1 MWRYLCSLSLIGSRE
16 ALPLFLLQTLLA
28 GSSLHLPSLLHGDGD
43 LPCLAVVQTGAVLI
57 EVVRLGR
64 RAGADPDLRSGRG
77 GRGGRVSKQRKEQ
90 SE

>member
-1 MWRYLCSLSLIGSRE
+1 MWRYLCSLSLIGDGR

-28 GSSLHLPSLLHGDGD
+28 GSSLHLLGFLHGDRD
-43 LPCLAVVQTGAVLI
+43 DPCLTVAQTGAVLV

-77 GRGGRVSKQRKEQ
+77 GRVSKQRKEQ

>member
-1 MWRYLCSLSLIGSRE
+1 MCRYLCSLSLIGSRK

-43 LPCLAVVQTGAVLI
+43 LPCPAVAQTGAVLI

-77 GRGGRVSKQRKEQ
+77 GRVSKQRKEQ

>member
-1 MWRYLCSLSLIGSRE
+1 MWRYLCSLSLIGDDQ

-28 GSSLHLPSLLHGDGD
+28 GSSLHLPSLLLSDRGD
-43 LPCLAVVQTGAVLI
+43 PCLAVAKPGAVLI

-77 GRGGRVSKQRKEQ
+77 GRVSKQRKEQ